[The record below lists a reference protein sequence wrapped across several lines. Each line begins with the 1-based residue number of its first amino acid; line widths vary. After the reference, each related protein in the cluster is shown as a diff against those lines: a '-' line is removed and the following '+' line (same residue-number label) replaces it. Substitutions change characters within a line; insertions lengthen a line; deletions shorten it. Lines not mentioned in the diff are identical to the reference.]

1 MSSHRRAWLLLLCQ
15 SCYISAGQAPVCS
28 ETKTPKIVVAGSL
41 NVDITMEVPRL
52 PRQDETIMASSPV
65 MRTALG
71 GKGANQAVAA
81 ARLGVSFV
89 GRFGSDAHASWLAQ
103 VLRSNGVDI
112 SGSSHSQLG
121 SGQGIVMLDSSGSAS
136 SVVVGGSN
144 TDWPALSQSERS
156 RLLQGAAAVLLQR
169 EIPEE
174 VNIAF
179 AQAAKAAGARVFLD
193 AGGQDAPI
201 SDSLLRLVD
210 VFCPNES
217 ELQRLTGLSTSTRA
231 EVVTAAKALRARGAA
246 AVLVTLGA
254 RGALLVAE
262 GQELDTPALAVPG
275 GRVVDATAAGDA
287 FRAAMAGWS
296 DALRLAAAAG
306 AIAVATAGAE
316 PSLPNR
322 SACDALAFGTTPRT
336 PLSVAEG
343 QCNVAAEVPDQLRF
357 ASRLNSMKA
366 RGLAASLAG
375 SILIG
380 CAAGSGR
387 SPHKKDAVMG
397 AELLKKAEE
406 GLAEGKEVNDLKKAK
421 EVTWWMRLVQHHGSK
436 TGTPPFLFDGEF
448 PSFLARLGAILGAAG
463 AKQAAAE
470 ELADVRLVLLRL
482 RLRSC
487 DGLAWVRSQTGTD
500 NQDEDGTTWALA
512 AAVGPDI
519 RRSAWLERW
528 QHRPWTFTGAM
539 EGQLAS
545 AAARIAILSHCMRAQ
560 VKGGINVL
568 DPCVGSGT
576 LAMAAAMETEV
587 TKVFCVDVR
596 DFAEHLEANLQFAN
610 VPDIQKMTLLEPQD
624 VSDPLPEAVLAAT
637 DIVLAN
643 PPWGKVCKTAEDGT
657 AVMQSLI
664 SQVPWATFAF
674 FVSTETLK
682 EIEDLLDMHEQVT
695 LGSSP
700 ELWAGSTDTL
710 GLLQRQSRVRGLDMV
725 YFNFPQHLEGLSPE
739 AVRAALAAAGLSA
752 GGVALR
758 YPDSFRLGGF
768 TTLSELNADEVVV
781 WPQTDGYDYSFQVDY
796 PLLWSRSLAAFR
808 AVLDH
813 PLCRPLKVS
822 IEFKPTD
829 EISRFAAVPSTA
841 AALLFVAQ
849 VDRPNFGVTLESC
862 QLLSNMS

>member
-81 ARLGVSFV
+81 ARLGAGVSFV

-287 FRAAMAGWS
+287 FRAAMAVALAEGQGWS

-322 SACDALAFGTTPRT
+322 SACDALAFGTTPR
-336 PLSVAEG
+336 SVAEG

-366 RGLAASLAG
+366 R
-375 SILIG
+375 
-380 CAAGSGR
+380 
-387 SPHKKDAVMG
+387 
-397 AELLKKAEE
+397 
-406 GLAEGKEVNDLKKAK
+406 
-421 EVTWWMRLVQHHGSK
+421 
-436 TGTPPFLFDGEF
+436 
-448 PSFLARLGAILGAAG
+448 
-463 AKQAAAE
+463 
-470 ELADVRLVLLRL
+470 
-482 RLRSC
+482 
-487 DGLAWVRSQTGTD
+487 
-500 NQDEDGTTWALA
+500 
-512 AAVGPDI
+512 
-519 RRSAWLERW
+519 
-528 QHRPWTFTGAM
+528 
-539 EGQLAS
+539 
-545 AAARIAILSHCMRAQ
+545 
-560 VKGGINVL
+560 
-568 DPCVGSGT
+568 
-576 LAMAAAMETEV
+576 
-587 TKVFCVDVR
+587 
-596 DFAEHLEANLQFAN
+596 
-610 VPDIQKMTLLEPQD
+610 
-624 VSDPLPEAVLAAT
+624 
-637 DIVLAN
+637 
-643 PPWGKVCKTAEDGT
+643 
-657 AVMQSLI
+657 
-664 SQVPWATFAF
+664 
-674 FVSTETLK
+674 
-682 EIEDLLDMHEQVT
+682 
-695 LGSSP
+695 P

-768 TTLSELNADEVVV
+768 TNPDPAYRELAVNLTVESCRWAQELNADEVVV

-849 VDRPNFGVTLESC
+849 VDRPNFGVTLV
-862 QLLSNMS
+862 